1 MNYELFTL
9 SYSLSVV
16 PLSSTQ
22 FVNVKNNNNKMIA
35 KNKKYHLTRFARG
48 KNGLF
53 KVKYKS
59 KNIIL
64 FAVIYTN
71 IEK

>member
-1 MNYELFTL
+1 MT
-9 SYSLSVV
+9 
-16 PLSSTQ
+16 
-22 FVNVKNNNNKMIA
+22 A
-35 KNKKYHLTRFARG
+35 KNKKYHLTRFALG

-59 KNIIL
+59 KNMML
-64 FAVIYTN
+64 LAVIYTN